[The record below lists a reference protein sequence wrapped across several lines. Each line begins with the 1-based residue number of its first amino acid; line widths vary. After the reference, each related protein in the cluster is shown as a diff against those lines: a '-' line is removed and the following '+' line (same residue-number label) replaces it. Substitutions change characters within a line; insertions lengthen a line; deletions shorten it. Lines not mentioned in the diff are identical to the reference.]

1 MDKYMNLLW
10 IYLAVV
16 NCLLFI
22 LMGVDKYKAI
32 KGAWRIPE
40 ATLFILALIGGG
52 IGGTFGMYSFR
63 HKTRH
68 LKFEIGFPVI
78 AVVQCVLVGM
88 LIKSL

>member
-1 MDKYMNLLW
+1 MDKYLNVLW

-32 KGAWRIPE
+32 RGARRIPE
-40 ATLFILALIGGG
+40 ATLFLAALLGGG
-52 IGGTFGMYSFR
+52 LGGTFGMFSFR

-68 LKFEIGFPVI
+68 LKFELGFP
-78 AVVQCVLVGM
+78 
-88 LIKSL
+88 LIILAQWALIVWLLKQ